1 MDSFIYK
8 ASTMRGETQLALT
21 EIEIKR
27 RINETIK
34 NAAIAGEYWCHF
46 VMPTLLEEKVVDDI
60 VSALL
65 ACGYRVKVMFNKT
78 YCLTILWAPE
88 DMKVTFDGEDWS

>member
-27 RINETIK
+27 RINEAIK
-34 NAAIAGEYWCHF
+34 EAAIKGEYWCHF
-46 VMPTLLEEKVVDDI
+46 AVPTLIDLSLADKIMDDLI
-60 VSALL
+60 E
-65 ACGYRVKVMFNKT
+65 CGYKVKISKDKT
-78 YCLTILWAPE
+78 VFLTILWAP
-88 DMKVTFDGEDWS
+88 DDAKVTFSGENWD